1 MEYSYNDFV
10 ISLLILC
17 VLSLG
22 LLFLLSPTPT
32 HHFMGPISPFFPC
45 LVIFI
50 MYQSLNLTLYDRFFF
65 FFASFSIYLSLILG
79 HKLLGNNL
87 IF

>member
-32 HHFMGPISPFFPC
+32 HHFMSPISPFFPWPSNFYY
-45 LVIFI
+45 VPITEF
-50 MYQSLNLTLYDRFFF
+50 DFV
-65 FFASFSIYLSLILG
+65 
-79 HKLLGNNL
+79 
-87 IF
+87 